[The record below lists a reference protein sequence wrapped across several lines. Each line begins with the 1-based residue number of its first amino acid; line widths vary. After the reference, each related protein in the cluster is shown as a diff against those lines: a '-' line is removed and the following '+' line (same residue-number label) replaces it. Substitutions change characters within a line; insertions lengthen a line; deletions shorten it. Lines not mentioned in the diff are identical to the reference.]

1 MRLKFFKLLATKNHK
16 TIFIK
21 VCLWYLI
28 KIWVLG
34 CVHVTY
40 KNFQNFTHFVPN
52 SMDFAS
58 NSVPES
64 DRLSFI
70 LKNVIDEETVS
81 PNSENFLSQNRAK
94 VGRCRNDWSLDVN
107 GQLPTTNNNNY
118 KFPNVEFQGLLKN
131 ILRLCM

>member
-1 MRLKFFKLLATKNHK
+1 
-16 TIFIK
+16 
-21 VCLWYLI
+21 
-28 KIWVLG
+28 
-34 CVHVTY
+34 
-40 KNFQNFTHFVPN
+40 
-52 SMDFAS
+52 MDFAS